1 MPIYEYRCE
10 SCESHF
16 DVLQRAGEE
25 KKDLRCPKCGH
36 EKVEKQFSAFATS
49 GGSSNRRIDCFR
61 AGGVSRRRPGSMAA
75 LPRQKIPTSR

>member
-16 DVLQRAGEE
+16 DVLQRVGEE

-49 GGSSNRRIDCFR
+49 GGSS
-61 AGGVSRRRPGSMAA
+61 GVSTASRSTSSCGSGGF
-75 LPRQKIPTSR
+75 S